1 MGRGQTELSLASIPE
16 VTQNKVDERGG
27 EGREGGNSV
36 VTDLLCLQST
46 LGPWCLFYKTKKI
59 YIKYNNNNEMVGQRK
74 NNTNQL
80 FVNFKIKFIMQLRE
94 IGFATLKSTTFI

>member
-1 MGRGQTELSLASIPE
+1 MGCPFSVRSEERGTASSIPE
-16 VTQNKVDERGG
+16 VTQNKVGERGG
-27 EGREGGNSV
+27 EGGRWVTALSRTCFVFSQHLDLV
-36 VTDLLCLQST
+36 VCFIKQ
-46 LGPWCLFYKTKKI
+46 KI
-59 YIKYNNNNEMVGQRK
+59 YNNNEMVGQRK